1 MSAEKNLYKIVKDK
15 LSDFNPIRIE
25 TTTINGFPDLIL
37 FNKKK
42 RVLFIECK
50 VCERSRLLQSLRPH
64 QKAFHHKYKQ
74 IMNGL
79 FILQRSS
86 KRERFFCID
95 RRISIFLQKMVNL
108 HHFARSTW
116 ANHGPRSAKFCMSTT
131 RYRHT
136 NRETRKTLINIA
148 FWWLII

>member
-64 QKAFHHKYKQ
+64 QKAFHHKYRQ

-79 FILQRSS
+79 FILQRSL
-86 KRERFFCID
+86 KERAFF
-95 RRISIFLQKMVNL
+95 LY
-108 HHFARSTW
+108 RSTDIDFLAENGEFAPLCTVQVGQPW
-116 ANHGPRSAKFCMSTT
+116 STISEILNE
-131 RYRHT
+131 YH
-136 NRETRKTLINIA
+136 
-148 FWWLII
+148 

>member
-79 FILQRSS
+79 FILQRSL
-86 KRERFFCID
+86 KERAFF
-95 RRISIFLQKMVNL
+95 LY
-108 HHFARSTW
+108 RSTDIDFLAENGEFAPLCTVQVGQPW
-116 ANHGPRSAKFCMSTT
+116 STISEILHE
-131 RYRHT
+131 YH
-136 NRETRKTLINIA
+136 
-148 FWWLII
+148 

>member
-1 MSAEKNLYKIVKDK
+1 MSAEKNLYKMVKDK
-15 LSDFNPIRIE
+15 LPEFNPIRIE
-25 TTTINGFPDLIL
+25 TTTINGCPDLIL

-79 FILQRSS
+79 FILQRSV
-86 KRERFFCID
+86 KERAFF
-95 RRISIFLQKMVNL
+95 LY
-108 HHFARSTW
+108 RSTDIDFLAENGEFAPLCTVQVGQPW
-116 ANHGPRSAKFCMSTT
+116 STISEILNE
-131 RYRHT
+131 YH
-136 NRETRKTLINIA
+136 
-148 FWWLII
+148 

>member
-1 MSAEKNLYKIVKDK
+1 MSREKNLYKMVKDK
-15 LSDFNPIRIE
+15 LPEFNPIRIE

-79 FILQRSS
+79 FILQRSL
-86 KRERFFCID
+86 KERAFF
-95 RRISIFLQKMVNL
+95 LY
-108 HHFARSTW
+108 RSTDIDFLAENGEFAPLCTVHVGQPW
-116 ANHGPRSAKFCMSTT
+116 STISEILHE
-131 RYRHT
+131 YH
-136 NRETRKTLINIA
+136 
-148 FWWLII
+148 